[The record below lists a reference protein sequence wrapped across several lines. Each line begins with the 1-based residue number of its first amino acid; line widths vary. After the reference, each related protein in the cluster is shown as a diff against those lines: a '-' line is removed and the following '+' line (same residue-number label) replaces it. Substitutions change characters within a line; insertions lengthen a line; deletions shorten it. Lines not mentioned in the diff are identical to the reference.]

1 MPATALQCPMCHTS
15 LDAGSVAA
23 ACAACPLYH
32 VTSGCRVDLVA
43 CPQCGYHSLPGEHV
57 APHTEAGSPLS
68 DAPHADAVRAL
79 PGAAAP
85 ERAPEVPPAAL
96 CAGAQRLHEVRSG
109 TRARLLGF
117 EGIDDGHLGRLA
129 AYGLLPGVSIE
140 VLQRF
145 PAVILGVYQAEL
157 ALETE
162 LAAGVWVLPESG

>member
-15 LDAGSVAA
+15 LDAGSVAT

-32 VTSGCRVDLVA
+32 GTSGCRVELVA

-57 APHTEAGSPLS
+57 APH
-68 DAPHADAVRAL
+68 ADAVRAL
-79 PGAAAP
+79 PGAAVL
-85 ERAPEVPPAAL
+85 ERGPEVPPAAL